1 MMIHGAG
8 FVDEYPTVVY
18 AADWEAWGYD
28 AHFEEN
34 MVVCVESF
42 IGAEGDKEGV
52 KLEQQVLITANGAVP
67 MSNSAFLDALEP

>member
-8 FVDEYPTVVY
+8 FVEEYPTVVY
-18 AADWEAWGYD
+18 VADWQDWGYD

-42 IGAEGDKEGV
+42 IGEVGGSEAKGFTFCAYRKRTAHN
-52 KLEQQVLITANGAVP
+52 LVL
-67 MSNSAFLDALEP
+67 